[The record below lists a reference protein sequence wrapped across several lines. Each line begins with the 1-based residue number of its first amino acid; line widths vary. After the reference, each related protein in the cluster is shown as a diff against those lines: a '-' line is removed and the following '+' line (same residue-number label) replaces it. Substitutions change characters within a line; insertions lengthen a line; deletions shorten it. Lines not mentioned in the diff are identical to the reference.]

1 MGASMVP
8 VHASGRWTPEQLA
21 WTLVPRR
28 DQLVVQLPR
37 EIAAARDLSR
47 DQCELVVDESLDFIV
62 TEYARPITDADA
74 LERAFWSAAS
84 FRVKRAHDGRSATIR
99 AGWRRVELDELRT
112 PADDQD
118 PQAVAVA
125 NDERALALEFAAGLH
140 HSARLV
146 LACKYGGPRPVLG
159 RKLISRR
166 LGMQI
171 GEVRKHERT
180 ITRELARFT
189 LIVSSGTLCRHRASA
204 LAALASGTAS
214 REQELLARVHILH
227 CARCRADLAGR
238 LRGATASSRS
248 A

>member
-1 MGASMVP
+1 MGASLVTAC
-8 VHASGRWTPEQLA
+8 ASGRWTPEQLA
-21 WTLVPRR
+21 LALVPRR
-28 DQLVVQLPR
+28 DQLVAQLPR

-62 TEYARPITDADA
+62 TQYTRPITDADA

-84 FRVKRAHDGRSATIR
+84 FRVKRAHEGRCATIR
-99 AGWRRVELDELRT
+99 AGWRRVQLDELRL

-118 PQAVAVA
+118 PQALAVA
-125 NDERALALEFAAGLH
+125 NVERALALEFAAGLH
-140 HSARLV
+140 HGARLV
-146 LACKYGGPRPVLG
+146 LACKYGGPNRVLG

-189 LIVSSGTLCRHRASA
+189 LIVSSGTLCKHRASA
-204 LAALASGTAS
+204 LAAFAAGTES
-214 REQELLARVHILH
+214 REQELLARVHIVH
-227 CARCRADLAGR
+227 CARCRADLAAR
-238 LRGATASSRS
+238 LRGGPANSRS